1 MDKIETMKRFIAVAQ
16 TGSFTQASNQ
26 LGVPKSA
33 ISPSVSRLEEHLQ
46 TRLLRRS
53 TRQVSLTEAGE
64 RYLSHSQRLI
74 DELEGLENQFQ
85 RESNELSGVI
95 KVDMPSRFFSTVLA
109 PNLHEWFELHPKTQL
124 RLVGA
129 DYRIDLIKERID
141 CVIRG
146 GVLEDSNLVAR
157 HLGNI
162 EMVNCVSP
170 SYVEKHGLPTQLDE
184 LHKHFVVDYSPDQG
198 IAASGF
204 EYVKNSKT
212 YFVSTQ
218 SLISVSTTDAYLSAC
233 LSGLGIIQLPK
244 WGVQEQIAK
253 GELIEVLSDYVC
265 KPMTMSVLYESR
277 HQQPRRIREFIDWI
291 SSLFERMSHN
301 KKETNL

>member
-33 ISPSVSRLEEHLQ
+33 ISMSVSRLEEHLQ

-64 RYLSHSQRLI
+64 RYLSQSQRLI

-95 KVDMPSRFFSTVLA
+95 KVDMPSRFFSTVVA
-109 PNLHEWFELHPKTQL
+109 PNLHQWFELHPKTQL

-146 GVLEDSNLVAR
+146 GVLEDSNLIAR
-157 HLGNI
+157 HLGDI
-162 EMVNCVSP
+162 EMINCVSP
-170 SYVEKHGLPTQLDE
+170 SYVERYGLPTQLNQLDQ
-184 LHKHFVVDYSPDQG
+184 HFVVDYAPEQG
-198 IAASGF
+198 ALQSGF
-204 EYVKNSKT
+204 EYVKNNKT
-212 YFVSTQ
+212 HFVSTK

-233 LSGLGIIQLPK
+233 LNGLGIIQLPK
-244 WGVQEQIAK
+244 WGVQEQIAR

-265 KPMTMSVLYESR
+265 MPMTMSVLYESR
-277 HQQPRRIREFIDWI
+277 HQQPRRIREFIDWL
-291 SSLFERMSHN
+291 SHLFARFSN
-301 KKETNL
+301 NQPDTKL

>member
-33 ISPSVSRLEEHLQ
+33 ISTSVSRLEEHLQ

-53 TRQVSLTEAGE
+53 TRQVSLTEVGE

-109 PNLHEWFELHPKTQL
+109 PNLHEWFDLHPKTQL

-198 IAASGF
+198 ISASGF

-233 LSGLGIIQLPK
+233 LSGLGVIQLPK

>member
-33 ISPSVSRLEEHLQ
+33 ISTSVSRLEEHLQ

-157 HLGNI
+157 HLGSI

-184 LHKHFVVDYSPDQG
+184 LHKHFVVDYSPDQS